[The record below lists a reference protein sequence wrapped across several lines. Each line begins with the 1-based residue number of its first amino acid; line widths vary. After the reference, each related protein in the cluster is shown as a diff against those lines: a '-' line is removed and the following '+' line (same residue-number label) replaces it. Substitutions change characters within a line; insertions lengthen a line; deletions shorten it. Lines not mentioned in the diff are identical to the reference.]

1 MVMFNLHGQYRDV
14 AKISPR
20 VHQYITT
27 AGIEFKDWM
36 LQLHCFTLSISY
48 AFSFLVLRIFLI
60 VTSYCFRLDM
70 FDQAVVDNDVSRD
83 DTMSR
88 VKHSARL

>member
-1 MVMFNLHGQYRDV
+1 MFSLHGRYRDV
-14 AKISPR
+14 AKTSPR

-48 AFSFLVLRIFLI
+48 AFSFLVLRTFLI
-60 VTSYCFRLDM
+60 VASYCFRLDM
-70 FDQAVVDNDVSRD
+70 FDQAVLDNDVSRD

>member
-14 AKISPR
+14 AKISLR

-48 AFSFLVLRIFLI
+48 TFSFLILRTFLI

-70 FDQAVVDNDVSRD
+70 FDQPVVDNDVSRD

>member
-48 AFSFLVLRIFLI
+48 AFSFLVLRTFLI